1 VFLQKSVL
9 FSLKVLQNGK
19 KGHIAMTEKRKETV
33 GKLSSEL
40 LQRDIYADHSAGE
53 QMQAQLSDYESNL
66 FDRVVHGKAVYAGDF
81 YLVVIAKRE
90 KLMPNAFRLYYFH
103 RISCP
108 SPDYDQTVYK
118 YHRKDEQ
125 LEFLWVI
132 PAKPVIK
139 DMIANRLD
147 LDTSLYQLL
156 KFVIEF
162 VDGTLDKKARE
173 LNGEPLI
180 TIAPIV

>member
-1 VFLQKSVL
+1 
-9 FSLKVLQNGK
+9 
-19 KGHIAMTEKRKETV
+19 MTMKRDTV

-40 LQRDIYADHSAGE
+40 LQSDTHADHSAGE
-53 QMQAQLSDYESNL
+53 QMQEQLADYEKNVL
-66 FDRVVHGKAVYAGDF
+66 ERVDHGKTVYPADF

-103 RISCP
+103 RLSCP

-118 YHRKDEQ
+118 YHRSDDM
-125 LEFLWVI
+125 LEFLWVV
-132 PAKPVIK
+132 PAKLVIK
-139 DMIANRLD
+139 EMIAHKHELD
-147 LDTSLYQLL
+147 PSVYQLL

-162 VDGTLDKKARE
+162 MDGTLDKKARE
-173 LNGEPLI
+173 LNGEPLV

>member
-1 VFLQKSVL
+1 VFFIKSVL
-9 FSLKVLQNGK
+9 FSIKVLQNSK

-40 LQRDIYADHSAGE
+40 LQRDTYADHSAGE

-66 FDRVVHGKAVYAGDF
+66 FDRVVHGKTVYPSDF

-118 YHRKDEQ
+118 YHRKDDA
-125 LEFLWVI
+125 LEFLWVV
-132 PAKPVIK
+132 PAKPVIQE
-139 DMIANRLD
+139 MIAHKHELD
-147 LDTSLYQLL
+147 PSLFQLL

-173 LNGEPLI
+173 LNGEPLV

>member
-1 VFLQKSVL
+1 
-9 FSLKVLQNGK
+9 
-19 KGHIAMTEKRKETV
+19 MTEQRKETV

-40 LQRDIYADHSAGE
+40 LQRDTYADHSAGE

-66 FDRVVHGKAVYAGDF
+66 LDRVVHGKTVYAGDF

-103 RISCP
+103 RQSCP

-118 YHRKDEQ
+118 YHHKDEQ
-125 LEFLWVI
+125 IEFLWVV

-139 DMIANRLD
+139 EMLVAKLELD
-147 LDTSLYQLL
+147 PCMYQLL

-173 LNGEPLI
+173 LNGEPVV